1 MINYYLFMIIYYLI
15 MIYYFKVTV
24 YFIIII
30 YLIMT
35 NLWTILSLLIYAI
48 DTGHIPITF
57 NPKITI
63 INHYFYGD

>member
-1 MINYYLFMIIYYLI
+1 